1 MIRKL
6 IMWLGLVALPIQ
18 LAAQADPDSIRHV
31 SDCRLARQ
39 VIETG
44 QPAPHAKWARGYI
57 PNCGSDVWGK
67 ATAAEVLRLRTSQDE
82 ETLDAVWYAGSA
94 LVDAA
99 LFRAAMQIA
108 ADRRASTPARI
119 KAMLH
124 LAMLNDPY
132 IVIRYR
138 ELPKDF
144 VEAKAIRARGGHTM
158 HARHCRARKV
168 LHGGKRPYTGEPLP
182 PDAMTRI
189 HELADQVQR
198 DSSEPERLRV
208 AASCITGRL

>member
-1 MIRKL
+1 MIQKL
-6 IMWLGLVALPIQ
+6 VMCLGLVALPVR
-18 LAAQADPDSIRHV
+18 LTAQADPDSIKHRN
-31 SDCRLARQ
+31 DCRLARQ
-39 VIETG
+39 VLETG

-57 PNCGSDVWGK
+57 PLCGSDVWGK
-67 ATAAEVLRLRTSQDE
+67 ATAAEVLRLRMSQDE
-82 ETLDAVWYAGSA
+82 EKLHAAWYDGAL

-99 LFRAAMQIA
+99 LFQAAMQIA
-108 ADRRASTPARI
+108 GDRRASTPARI
-119 KAMLH
+119 KAMLY

-144 VEAKAIRARGGHTM
+144 AEAKAIRARGGHTL

-182 PDAMTRI
+182 PDAMARI

-198 DSSEPERLRV
+198 DPSEPERLRV
-208 AASCITGRL
+208 ASSCITGKL